1 MKTVVNIFEIPPKA
15 VDDVQATHQDK
26 GSSVMTA
33 MFACFTVVTILLCLY
48 TPLALSI
55 LTRYNK
61 I

>member
-33 MFACFTVVTILLCLY
+33 MFACFTGHFIM
-48 TPLALSI
+48 SI
-55 LTRYNK
+55 NSTCTGYFD
-61 I
+61 